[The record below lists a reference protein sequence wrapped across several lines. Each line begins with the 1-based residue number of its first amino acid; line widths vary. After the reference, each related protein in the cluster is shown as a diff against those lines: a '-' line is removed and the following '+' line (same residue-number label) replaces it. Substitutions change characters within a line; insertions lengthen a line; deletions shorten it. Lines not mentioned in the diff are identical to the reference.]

1 MNCDP
6 RLYLSARR
14 PCGKDDADP
23 PIAEALE
30 KASADPKLTEWVHE
44 QKCTDTEICKKLR
57 EVQPPPALRERI
69 LAGAQ
74 VARSPW
80 KTWFGRFVSSRFGVG
95 PFVAIAATILIL
107 VAALSV
113 HFGRDVNASEGW
125 QTVAAR
131 EVAVIEQNGSTDPL
145 DHVVSDMPAIRE
157 WLTAQTCPA
166 PASLP
171 SPVQRLAIYG
181 CAKRSWQGHPLSIVC
196 FAFDGGRE
204 VHLVTI
210 DRKHLPSPPPEGAP
224 SFATVQG
231 YQTASWSEGSVAM
244 MLIGKVQRTE
254 LEKLFR
260 TTPAAQI
267 STSSRLLASLAE

>member
-30 KASADPKLTEWVHE
+30 KASADPQLTKWVDE
-44 QKCTDTEICKKLR
+44 QKCTDAGICKKLR
-57 EVQPPPALRERI
+57 EVEPPPALRERI

-74 VARSPW
+74 VARTPW
-80 KTWFGRFVSSRFGVG
+80 RTWFGHFLSNRFGVG
-95 PFVAIAATILIL
+95 PLLAVAATVLIF
-107 VAALSV
+107 AAVLSLQ
-113 HFGRDVNASEGW
+113 FGQRGIDTAGW
-125 QTVAAR
+125 QEIAAR
-131 EVAVIEQNGSTDPL
+131 EVATIEKNGSTDLL

-157 WLTAQTCPA
+157 WLTAQTCPT

-171 SPVQRLAIYG
+171 APVQRLAIFG

-196 FAFDGGRE
+196 FALDGGRE

-210 DRKHLPSPPPEGAP
+210 DRKHVPTAPPEGAP
-224 SFATVQG
+224 KYGTIEG
-231 YQTASWSEGSVAM
+231 YQTASWSEGNVAM
-244 MLIGKVQRTE
+244 MLIGKVERKE
-254 LEKLFR
+254 LEKLFQAS
-260 TTPAAQI
+260 PAAQF
-267 STSSRLLASLAE
+267 TSSPRLLASLAE